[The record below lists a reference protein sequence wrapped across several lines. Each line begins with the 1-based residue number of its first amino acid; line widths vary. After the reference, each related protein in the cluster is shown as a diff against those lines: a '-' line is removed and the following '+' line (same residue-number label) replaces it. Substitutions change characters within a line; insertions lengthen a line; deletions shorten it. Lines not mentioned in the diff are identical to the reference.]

1 MRDACDFLERHT
13 EGLRKLRATGVVQDM
28 RLDFPVHLRIG
39 EKVVAQFEFF
49 PAELVEKAG
58 ALGLGLE
65 LSIYPSAPEEGIPD
79 NDAG

>member
-1 MRDACDFLERHT
+1 MSTPSERS
-13 EGLRKLRATGVVQDM
+13 GRGAVDDM

-39 EKVVAQFEFF
+39 EEVFAQFELF

-65 LSIYPSAPEEGIPD
+65 LSMYPPGQDGENVGD
-79 NDAG
+79 NAG